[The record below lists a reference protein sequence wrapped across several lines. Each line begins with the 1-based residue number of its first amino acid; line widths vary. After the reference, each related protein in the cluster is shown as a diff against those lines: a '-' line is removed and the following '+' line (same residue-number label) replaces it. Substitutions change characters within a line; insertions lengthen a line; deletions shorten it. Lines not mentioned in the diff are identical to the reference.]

1 MILMIVLILW
11 LYNIIDWRISRKNG
25 GVTADRICTRIESKE
40 NSDAIIRV
48 MALKN
53 KMYFLQRNVP
63 KIGDRII
70 KIKSIGN

>member
-1 MILMIVLILW
+1 
-11 LYNIIDWRISRKNG
+11 
-25 GVTADRICTRIESKE
+25 
-40 NSDAIIRV
+40 